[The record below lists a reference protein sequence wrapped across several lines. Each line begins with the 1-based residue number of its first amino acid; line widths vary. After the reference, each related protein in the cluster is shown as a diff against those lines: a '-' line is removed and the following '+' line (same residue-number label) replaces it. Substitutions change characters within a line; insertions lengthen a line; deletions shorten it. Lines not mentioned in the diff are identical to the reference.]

1 MESQSR
7 QTQGHVQNQILR
19 AYPMIKSE
27 NSSIL
32 NSSIWLDNRNVD
44 KRSCQGKAKD

>member
-7 QTQGHVQNQILR
+7 QTQGRVQNQIPR
-19 AYPMIKSE
+19 AGPMTKSK

-32 NSSIWLDNRNVD
+32 NSSVLPDNRNVD
-44 KRSCQGKAKD
+44 KRNCQGEVKD